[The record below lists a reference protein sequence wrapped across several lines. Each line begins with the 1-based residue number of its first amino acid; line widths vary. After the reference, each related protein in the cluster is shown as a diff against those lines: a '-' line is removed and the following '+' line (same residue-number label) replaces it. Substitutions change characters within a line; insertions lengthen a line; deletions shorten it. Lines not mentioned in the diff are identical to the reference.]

1 MGDKEQHIRLRAYHI
16 WEREGR
22 GEGRAEDHWREAE
35 SEVER
40 ELAQPA
46 VQVVELQEPTKKK
59 ANGAGKP
66 SAAKKAPL
74 AKPSDARA
82 DASGLDRLGK
92 SRPQAAARRHPPT
105 LSRPVLLSDP
115 ALPQNRPEPV
125 RAKHPRRERAAHARE

>member
-16 WEREGR
+16 WEPEGR
-22 GEGRAEDHWREAE
+22 GDGQAEDHWREAE

-66 SAAKKAPL
+66 SAAKKPAAAKATNARVDASEAGTAKKKPPGSRSKEASSDAKTSRD
-74 AKPSDARA
+74 AKPSGAAELSGASAKPASTRSRRA
-82 DASGLDRLGK
+82 S
-92 SRPQAAARRHPPT
+92 PT
-105 LSRPVLLSDP
+105 
-115 ALPQNRPEPV
+115 
-125 RAKHPRRERAAHARE
+125 